1 MISLFSFAIGI
12 YNINS
17 MLFILYILFI
27 LLIWNYD
34 ILYNI
39 VYFSLTVKNN
49 FKINYDKFKK

>member
-1 MISLFSFAIGI
+1 MYDIIIILIGI

-34 ILYNI
+34 ILCNI
-39 VYFSLTVKNN
+39 VCFISTVKNN
-49 FKINYDKFKK
+49 FKINCDKFKK

>member
-27 LLIWNYD
+27 LVIWNYD